1 VEHSLTGGLLV
12 ARDSIPWMRVVHGPT
27 PLMMREAHVTR
38 RVVHGPTPLMMR
50 EAHVT
55 RRVVHVTRRVV
66 HGPTPLMMRVVLE
79 SLVGSTLHGPSPPVG
94 VWGLGFRV

>member
-1 VEHSLTGGLLV
+1 
-12 ARDSIPWMRVVHGPT
+12 MRVAHGPT
-27 PLMMREAHVTR
+27 PLTRRVAHVTR
-38 RVVHGPTPLMMR
+38 RVV
-50 EAHVT
+50 HVT